1 MPVEIHPVG
10 SRQELNEFIELPF
23 RLHSTS
29 KQWVPPLR
37 LERHA
42 YLSRKL
48 NPFFGHGDAKYF
60 LARRDGR
67 VVGRIS
73 AQIDENFNRYH
84 GSKWGNFGFLELED
98 DPEVMA
104 ALLTAA
110 EDWLRARGMES
121 AVGPFDLTMNEE
133 AGVLIDGF
141 EHVPSIRTPWHP
153 PYYRRLC
160 EEAGLEKAVDLF
172 MWDLDVGRRKDI
184 LPIIFDLD
192 KVAREQHGIR
202 IRKMTRR
209 TLRQDLEAFQEVY
222 NAAWSKN
229 WGFVPYS
236 KEDLD
241 AYAWDMQLVFH
252 PDWFMVAETP
262 EGEVAGVA
270 ISPLDVNQ
278 VLKKMN
284 GRLLPL
290 GWWQFLNRERYIDRV
305 RVGFLGVH
313 PKHQHTGVSASLY
326 IEHYDMAAKGRV
338 YRGELGWIL
347 EDNPINKGM
356 EALGGTVIRKLRV
369 YRRELT
375 QPSAEAL

>member
-1 MPVEIHPVG
+1 VEIHPVG

-42 YLSRKL
+42 YLSRRV
-48 NPFFGHGDAKYF
+48 NPFFGHGDARLF

-73 AQIDENFNRYH
+73 AQIDDNFNAYH

-98 DPEVMA
+98 DPEVMT
-104 ALLTAA
+104 ALLGAA
-110 EDWLRARGMES
+110 EDWLRARGMEV

-141 EHVPSIRTPWHP
+141 EHVPSIRTSWHP
-153 PYYRRLC
+153 PYYQRLC
-160 EEAGLEKAVDLF
+160 EDAGMTKAKDLY
-172 MWDLDVGRRKDI
+172 MWHLDVGRRKNI

-192 KVAREQHGIR
+192 KVAREKHGIR

-209 TLRQDLEAFQEVY
+209 SLRQDLEAFQEVY
-222 NAAWSKN
+222 NAAWAQN

-241 AYAWDMQLVFH
+241 AYAWDLQLVFH
-252 PDWFMVAETP
+252 PDWFMIAETP
-262 EGEVAGVA
+262 DGEVAGVA

-284 GRLLPL
+284 GRLLPT
-290 GWWQFLNRERYIDRV
+290 GWWQFLRRERYIDRV

-356 EALGGTVIRKLRV
+356 QALGGTVIRTLRV
-369 YRRELT
+369 YRKDLAGADG
-375 QPSAEAL
+375 SGD

>member
-1 MPVEIHPVG
+1 VPVEIHPVG
-10 SRQELNEFIELPF
+10 SRQELVEFIELPF

-42 YLSRKL
+42 YLSRRM
-48 NPFFGHGDAKYF
+48 NPFFGHGDARYF
-60 LARRDGR
+60 LARRGDR

-73 AQIDENFNRYH
+73 AQIDDNFNSYH

-104 ALLTAA
+104 ALLGAA
-110 EDWLRARGMES
+110 EDWLRARGMEVV
-121 AVGPFDLTMNEE
+121 VGPFDLTMNEE
-133 AGVLIDGF
+133 AGILIDGF

-153 PYYRRLC
+153 PYYQRLC
-160 EEAGLEKAVDLF
+160 EEAGLEKATDLL
-172 MWDLDVGRRKDI
+172 MWDLEVGQRKNI

-192 KVAREQHGIR
+192 KVAREKHGIR

-229 WGFVPYS
+229 WGFTPYS

-241 AYAWDMQLVFH
+241 AYAWDLQLVFH

-278 VLKKMN
+278 ALKKMN
-284 GRLLPL
+284 GRLLPA
-290 GWWQFLNRERYIDRV
+290 GWWHFLRRQQYIDRV

-313 PKHQHTGVSASLY
+313 PKHQNTGVSASLY

-369 YRRELT
+369 YRRELGGT
-375 QPSAEAL
+375 RPADV

>member
-42 YLSRKL
+42 YLSRRL

-60 LARRDGR
+60 LARRGDR

-84 GSKWGNFGFLELED
+84 DTKWGNFGFLELED

-104 ALLTAA
+104 GLLGAA
-110 EDWLRARGMES
+110 EGWLRARGMEV

-133 AGVLIDGF
+133 AGVLIEGF

-153 PYYRRLC
+153 PYYQRLC
-160 EEAGLEKAVDLF
+160 EEAGLEKAKDLF
-172 MWDLDVGRRKDI
+172 MWDLEVGQRKNI
-184 LPIIFDLD
+184 LPVIFELD

-209 TLRQDLEAFQEVY
+209 TLRKDLDAFQEVY

-241 AYAWDMQLVFH
+241 TYAFDMQLVFH

-278 VLKKMN
+278 ALAKMG
-284 GRLLPL
+284 GRLLPT
-290 GWWQFLNRERYIDRV
+290 GWWHFLRREQYIDRV

-369 YRRELT
+369 YKRDLL
-375 QPSAEAL
+375 PS